1 MSEDRELLQRV
12 GLGVEAESFLG
23 SNLGRYLIERAE
35 GERDDAVEDL
45 KEANPDD
52 PKGIR
57 DLQNRIW
64 RAESVQFWLADL
76 INDGRNAMHE
86 LQAREATD

>member
-1 MSEDRELLQRV
+1 MSEARELLQRV
-12 GLGVEAESFLG
+12 GLGVEAEQFLG

-35 GERDDAVEDL
+35 SERDDAVGEL
-45 KEANPDD
+45 KEANAED
-52 PKGIR
+52 PKAIR
-57 DLQNRIW
+57 NLQARIW

-76 INDGRNAMHE
+76 INDGRNALHE

>member
-1 MSEDRELLQRV
+1 MSSERELLQRV
-12 GLGVEAESFLG
+12 AMGMEAEAFLG
-23 SNLGRYLIERAE
+23 SNIGRYLVERAE
-35 GERDDAVEDL
+35 TERDDAVGDL
-45 KEANPDD
+45 KAVSPDD
-52 PKGIR
+52 PKAIR

-76 INDGRNAMHE
+76 INDGNNAMHE